1 LNEDEGG
8 MNIILES
15 PERIVYVS
23 IWMERT
29 IPIRLMEN
37 LWKHCVFSSDGWV
50 VKVWVCPAQHNS
62 LLHIHV
68 LFLL

>member
-8 MNIILES
+8 MNIIMEG
-15 PERIVYVS
+15 PERIVYLS
-23 IWMERT
+23 IWMGRT

-37 LWKHCVFSSDGWV
+37 LWKHCVLSSDGWV
-50 VKVWVCPAQHNS
+50 VQVWVRPAKHDS
-62 LLHIHV
+62 LLHIPV